1 MDVEDP
7 KKWDEKDNKGEETT
21 NCSWKGASDVDV
33 KALIISVLH
42 YHQRTIGEK
51 QILAFVY

>member
-1 MDVEDP
+1 MDAEDP
-7 KKWDEKDNKGEETT
+7 IKWDKKDNKGAETS
-21 NCSWKGASDVDV
+21 NCSRKGASDVDV